1 MKHSRFA
8 FITGLLTTTVLT
20 LSACKNEG
28 ERTAPPTDKAKA
40 AAATKTAITDADA
53 RPVSNA
59 RNSGSLADQCF
70 NDLCKDTTIPELVSL
85 LESKQTP
92 GPGMK
97 DYFDKNLRPLLNQKV
112 AVTQEMAKILL
123 SRIEVEEP
131 GFAAIRLNPAQEKA
145 VKAIMLL
152 TGSDSL
158 PHEVGL
164 QGITALSQTDVYK
177 ASGKFGIKKGATY
190 VQTLYPNVSVV
201 EATYEVANKA
211 LETQKILNEQ
221 LGSPLL
227 TMSEEI
233 ATKALKKEA
242 LDNEE
247 IEALS
252 SSAYGIALFDFFIR
266 GKGAAVLEQ
275 AKLQTSDLLK
285 LYNGSKVKN
294 TFKQRMAAQD
304 SLIDK
309 CEKRYYQTLNLYP
322 QEQTLTAFKEKAE
335 LVRQRAMSLL
345 PDSDPA
351 KAKLKDSTFTWPK
364 TPTEMTRAWG
374 NTLKLGVKS
383 ETEEVKKAAA
393 YDASTIFTMAVLY
406 SAIPQDSNFLCGE
419 MIDLNVSDATLASDT
434 SIKVSWLSV
443 RYPQIGMAILAHE
456 LGHVVDNFSNSMS
469 NQQLCVRDKQTSGKY
484 GAEDFADLFS
494 NQVMVALAKT
504 DHVTTQNFGCF
515 FAASNET
522 LSLKNESSTDPHSS
536 DLFRAIQIHLGL
548 GKDIPQ
554 SCSSLAAQ
562 ENPKALN
569 TCH

>member
-8 FITGLLTTTVLT
+8 MITGLLTTTVLT

-28 ERTAPPTDKAKA
+28 ERTALPTNKAKA
-40 AAATKTAITDADA
+40 AAEKTAFTDPNSS
-53 RPVSNA
+53 PVSNM
-59 RNSGSLADQCF
+59 RNGRTLADQCF
-70 NDLCKDTTIPELVSL
+70 NELCKETTIPELASL

-97 DYFDKNLRPLLNQKV
+97 DYFDKNLLPLLNQKV

-123 SRIEVEEP
+123 SRIEVTESS
-131 GFAAIRLNPAQEKA
+131 FASIRLNPAQEKA

-152 TGSDSL
+152 TSSKSL
-158 PHEVGL
+158 PREVGF
-164 QGITALSQTDVYK
+164 QGIAALAQTDAYK
-177 ASGKFGIKKGATY
+177 ASTKFGIKKGSTY
-190 VQTLYPNVSVV
+190 VHTLYPNVSVL
-201 EATYEVANKA
+201 EATHQVAKNA

-227 TMSEEI
+227 TISEDI
-233 ATKALKKEA
+233 TAKALKNEA

-266 GKGAAVLEQ
+266 GKGAAILDQ
-275 AKLQTSDLLK
+275 AKIQTSDFLK
-285 LYNGSKVKN
+285 LYDGPKVKN
-294 TFKQRMAAQD
+294 TFKKRMAAQD
-304 SLIDK
+304 TLIAT

-322 QEQTLTAFKEKAE
+322 QDQTLTAFKEKAE

-351 KAKLKDSTFTWPK
+351 KEKLKDSTFTWPK
-364 TPTEMTRAWG
+364 TPTEMTRSWG
-374 NTLKLGVKS
+374 NTLRLGVKS
-383 ETEEVKKAAA
+383 EAEEVKKAAA

-406 SAIPQDSNFLCGE
+406 SAIPQDSNYLCGE

-469 NQQLCVRDKQTSGKY
+469 NQQLCVRDKQTSGQY

-494 NQVMVALAKT
+494 NQVMVAMAKT

-515 FAASNET
+515 FAASNEK
-522 LSLKNESSTDPHSS
+522 LSLKNESTTDPHSS

-548 GKDIPQ
+548 GKELPR

-562 ENPKALN
+562 ENSKAIN